1 MPLPPAAGRGSGAGN
16 LTGSVLGGGD
26 LYHLAHTVEAGVV
39 GLLADE
45 GTGVCVDG
53 DDAAVHQVVVLHAIH
68 ALGHVGVGQVGS
80 LRTEVGVVHAA
91 GGIGAVA
98 DEGVSAGVVGDAVFG
113 KIFIDSQ
120 LCGHD
125 DVIGRSKHGVH
136 TGSDQ
141 GGGGSNYFIVGIGG
155 LFNVLDA
162 LSIQIGLGVGN
173 GLGRVGFRQ
182 GVQQADLCGVGILGE
197 HHIHDEVGIQGVAGA
212 GDTVDPGQL
221 GGLRV
226 GDCGVD
232 HRGLGLLGGEGG
244 DLGGGGGDGDDG
256 IHAVGNGLVAQLLEN
271 GLVALTGGDLVFDL
285 HILIGGDL
293 IQLRGDGV
301 GNLVQRGVV
310 QLLDDG
316 DLVGLGIGFGGRGG
330 VLVGR
335 AVGGGFGLA
344 AAGSQRQGHGTG
356 KSHGQEL
363 LHHVVLHFG
372 FLQKY
377 KMFEWQM
384 TVLAVPGPNGNKK
397 QPSPHSWD
405 KS

>member
-1 MPLPPAAGRGSGAGN
+1 M
-16 LTGSVLGGGD
+16 
-26 LYHLAHTVEAGVV
+26 
-39 GLLADE
+39 
-45 GTGVCVDG
+45 
-53 DDAAVHQVVVLHAIH
+53 
-68 ALGHVGVGQVGS
+68 
-80 LRTEVGVVHAA
+80 
-91 GGIGAVA
+91 
-98 DEGVSAGVVGDAVFG
+98 GDAVFG

-197 HHIHDEVGIQGVAGA
+197 HHIHDEIGIQGVAGA
-212 GDTVDPGQL
+212 GNIVNPGQL
-221 GGLRV
+221 GGFRV
-226 GDCGVD
+226 GDGGVD

-256 IHAVGNGLVAQLLEN
+256 IHTVSNGLVAQLLEN

-293 IQLRGDGV
+293 IQLRSDGV
-301 GNLVQRGVV
+301 GDLVQRSVV

-316 DLVGLGIGFGGRGG
+316 HLVGLGVGFDGCSGA
-330 VLVGR
+330 LVGR
-335 AVGGGFGLA
+335 GFGLT
-344 AAGSQRQGHGTG
+344 AAGGQRQGHGTG

-372 FLQKY
+372 FLQNIKC
-377 KMFEWQM
+377 
-384 TVLAVPGPNGNKK
+384 LSGR
-397 QPSPHSWD
+397 
-405 KS
+405 